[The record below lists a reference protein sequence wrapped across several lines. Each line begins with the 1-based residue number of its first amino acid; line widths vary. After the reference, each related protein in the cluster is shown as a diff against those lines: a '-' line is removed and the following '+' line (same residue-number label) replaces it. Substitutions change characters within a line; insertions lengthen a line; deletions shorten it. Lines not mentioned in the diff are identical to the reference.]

1 MSLSIDLNCDLGE
14 SYGRYQIGNDATV
27 LPLITS
33 ANIACG
39 FHGGDPLHIETTIKN
54 AIDHEV
60 QIGAHPGYPDLNGF
74 GRRNMQIPP
83 VELKA
88 IIRYQIAAVKGLT
101 ESLGRQIHYVKPHG
115 ALYNTMAENPETAT
129 TVVEAILSISED
141 LAIMGLAGSLVQ
153 AIVEARGGRF
163 IAEAFAD
170 RRYEANGK
178 LRSRTKYGSVLEDP
192 TEIAQQVLSIVQ
204 QQAVQAFDGSKI
216 QISADSICIHG
227 DNPQVA
233 NILKHLDSVLA
244 KAGIAKKP
252 F

>member
-14 SYGRYQIGNDATV
+14 SYGHYQIGNDATV

-39 FHGGDPLHIETTIKN
+39 FHGGDPLHIENTIKTALEN
-54 AIDHEV
+54 NV

-83 VELKA
+83 DELKA
-88 IIRYQIAAVKGLT
+88 IVRYQIAAIKGLT
-101 ESLGRQIHYVKPHG
+101 ESLGGQVHYVKPHG

-141 LAIMGLAGSLVQ
+141 LAIMGLAGSHVQ
-153 AIVEARGGRF
+153 AVVEAKGGRF

-178 LRSRTKYGSVLEDP
+178 LRSRTKHSSVLENP
-192 TEIAQQVLSIVQ
+192 AEIAQQVLSIVQ
-204 QQAVQAFDGSKI
+204 QQVVQTFDGRQLPI
-216 QISADSICIHG
+216 RADSICIHG

-233 NILKHLDSVLA
+233 RILKHLDRVLA
-244 KAGIAKKP
+244 KAGIAKQP

>member
-14 SYGRYQIGNDATV
+14 SYGHYQIGNDTSV

-39 FHGGDPLHIETTIKN
+39 FHGGDPLHIENTIKN

-83 VELKA
+83 AELKA
-88 IIRYQIAAVKGLT
+88 IVRYQIAAVKGLT

-153 AIVEARGGRF
+153 AIVEAKGGRF
-163 IAEAFAD
+163 ISEAFAD

-178 LRSRTKYGSVLEDP
+178 LRSRTKYGSVLENP
-192 TEIAQQVLSIVQ
+192 AEIAQQVLSIVQ
-204 QQAVQAFDGSKI
+204 QQTVQAFDDSKL

-233 NILKHLDSVLA
+233 SILKHLDSVLA